1 MSELETKLRE
11 LANNNNEKFS
21 NELSDMDNL
30 ITKRVETVKAELE
43 AGLKG
48 KID

>member
-11 LANNNNEKFS
+11 LANNNEKFS